1 MRLVSKYSHL
11 NGEEYLLVHNPNLW
25 KEVRAVIAEVDAES
39 CKTKI
44 SKEKTMP
51 SKILYSPLDMNR
63 AFKAGFEARGWKER
77 RNTFWVTD
85 DEKLLRSI
93 YTHTPEKQKEAIEGA
108 GLKPIMSYNQ
118 TDFLK
123 DRVAVE
129 IQFGKY
135 PFVSHDIFVKHLSFY
150 ASDVIDVGV
159 EILPMKELE
168 IEMSSGVPYYERDLL
183 NIIRHGRGSPAVP
196 LVLVGVAP

>member
-1 MRLVSKYSHL
+1 MRLVSKYSHF
-11 NGEEYLLVHNPNLW
+11 NAEEYLLVHNPNLW
-25 KEVRAVIAEVDAES
+25 KEVREVIAEVDVAS
-39 CKTKI
+39 CKNMIT
-44 SKEKTMP
+44 KEKKTLR
-51 SKILYSPLDMNR
+51 KTLYSPTDMSK
-63 AFKAGFEARGWKER
+63 AFKKGFEARGWQEH
-77 RNTFWVTD
+77 RNTFWVAD

-93 YTHTPEKQKEAIEGA
+93 YTHTPRRQKEAIEKA

-135 PFVSHDIFVKHLSFY
+135 PFVAHDVFVKHLSFY
-150 ASDVIDVGV
+150 VSDVIDVGI
-159 EILPMKELE
+159 EILPMKKL
-168 IEMSSGVPYYERDLL
+168 EMSSEVPYYERDLL
-183 NIIRHGRGSPAVP
+183 NIIRHGRGAPAVP